1 MSANAEASSF
11 MAVYKY
17 AFLATLRLGH
27 RFLLISTAY
36 RVRFWLLLLCATSF
50 SDDNINRYLYF
61 KPRVHRISAFKNKVL
76 ANFAVGCE
84 PPQVTLFLIWCK

>member
-1 MSANAEASSF
+1 MVANAEASSF

-17 AFLATLRLGH
+17 AFLATLRLRY

-36 RVRFWLLLLCATSF
+36 RVRFGLLLLCATSF
-50 SDDNINRYLYF
+50 SDDNIIRCLYF
-61 KPRVHRISAFKNKVL
+61 RPRVHRISAFKNKVL

-84 PPQVTLFLIWCK
+84 SPK